1 MKGAKKRPNKVK
13 QYKTNKKGELN
24 MANHF
29 IKLDIEG
36 LYNTLQPIK
45 ANYEAVKKE
54 LKSNDYLMLY
64 GALTLIAQN
73 NAENLK
79 DYYNQ
84 NLNDVINSAS
94 ISDNELYLMDFEGY
108 EINERYTIK
117 SLFLTENNNVMMSVY
132 DRKKDRFIDFVA

>member
-1 MKGAKKRPNKVK
+1 
-13 QYKTNKKGELN
+13 

-45 ANYEAVKKE
+45 ANYEA
-54 LKSNDYLMLY
+54 
-64 GALTLIAQN
+64 AQN

-94 ISDNELYLMDFEGY
+94 ISNDELYLMDFEGY

>member
-1 MKGAKKRPNKVK
+1 
-13 QYKTNKKGELN
+13 

-54 LKSNDYLMLY
+54 LKGNDYLMLY

-73 NAENLK
+73 NEENLK

-94 ISDNELYLMDFEGY
+94 ISDNLMDFEGY

-117 SLFLTENNNVMMSVY
+117 SLFLTDNNNVMMSVY

>member
-1 MKGAKKRPNKVK
+1 
-13 QYKTNKKGELN
+13 

-29 IKLDIEG
+29 IKLDIQG

-54 LKSNDYLMLY
+54 LKGNDYLMLY

-73 NAENLK
+73 NEENLK

-117 SLFLTENNNVMMSVY
+117 SLFLTDNNNVMMSVY